1 MKLVFKKAALVVACA
16 AGMSATMQVEAANWL
31 MLQGTE
37 KPGTAP
43 RAKLWGFLQPT
54 YRATSGTELQAGP
67 WKGQAAQF
75 NQIAPH
81 LSSNKQFNIARAR
94 IGVRGT
100 GFPLN
105 SKINYF
111 FLAEFGSNG
120 ITWPAGGGGAA
131 KITDA
136 SVTFNY
142 IPGAR
147 IRAGLFKTP
156 GAEEGLQAI
165 HVFDYVNFTNVT
177 NQMLL
182 ERFFNSDGSVAGD
195 VNAPNGPVGA
205 FRDIGVQF
213 FNEFKT
219 GSWNTSYAVMF
230 GNGNGINRG
239 DNNGKL
245 DSYYYVSTEKVFG
258 GKGGRIESLK
268 LFAWYQTGKREL
280 MTGPSQVEGSYD
292 RTRDGLGLTFRR
304 GKYRAS
310 AEYIMADGMIFNGT
324 DGGAVVGSM
333 NNAGLARAG
342 FNILP
347 EDKANGYYV
356 HFGFMAMPQLELDVR
371 YDTLNRAT
379 ETDAGERQFTTAT
392 LGAQWFFDKKNRI
405 TFNYEIRNAKAPNLA
420 DSAGPNLILDGMD
433 NRISLQITSIF

>member
-1 MKLVFKKAALVVACA
+1 MKLALRSMALVAACA
-16 AGMSATMQVEAANWL
+16 TGMAVTLQAEAANWL
-31 MLQGTE
+31 MLQGAE

-54 YRATSGTELQAGP
+54 YRATDGTDLQAGP
-67 WKGQAAQF
+67 WKGQEAQF
-75 NQIAPH
+75 NQIAPQ
-81 LSSNKQFNIARAR
+81 LSSNKQFSIARAR

-120 ITWPAGGGGAA
+120 ITWPAGGKGAA

-147 IRAGLFKTP
+147 IRAGQFKTP

-177 NQMLL
+177 NQLLL
-182 ERFFNSDGSVAGD
+182 ERFFDSDGSVAGN
-195 VNAPNGPVGA
+195 VNAPNGPVSA
-205 FRDIGVQF
+205 FRDIGVQIF
-213 FNEFKT
+213 DTFKT
-219 GSWNTSYAVMF
+219 GAWNTSYALMF
-230 GNGNGINRG
+230 GNGNGIARG
-239 DNNGKL
+239 DNNGEL
-245 DSYYYVSTEKVFG
+245 DSYYYVSTEKVFAG
-258 GKGGRIESLK
+258 QGGRVESLK
-268 LFAWYQTGKREL
+268 LFAWYQTGKRTL
-280 MTGPSQVEGSYD
+280 LTGATQTEGSYD
-292 RTRDGLGLTFRR
+292 RTRNGLGLTFRR
-304 GKYRAS
+304 NKIRAA

-324 DGGAVVGSM
+324 DGGAVVGAM
-333 NNAGLARAG
+333 NNAGTAKAG

-356 HFGFMAMPQLELDVR
+356 HFGYMVLPKLELDVR
-371 YDTLNRAT
+371 YDVLNRAT
-379 ETDAGERQFTTAT
+379 ETAAGERRFNTTT
-392 LGAQWFFDKKNRI
+392 LGGQWFFDKKNRI
-405 TFNYEIRNAKAPNLA
+405 TFNYELRSAEAPNLA
-420 DSAGPNLILDGMD
+420 SSAAPNLILDGMD
-433 NRISLQITSIF
+433 DRISLQLTSIF

>member
-1 MKLVFKKAALVVACA
+1 MKLALRSMALVAACA
-16 AGMSATMQVEAANWL
+16 TGMAVTLQAEAANWL
-31 MLQGTE
+31 MLQGAE

-54 YRATSGTELQAGP
+54 YRATDGTDLQAGP
-67 WKGQAAQF
+67 WKGQEAQF
-75 NQIAPH
+75 NQIAPQ
-81 LSSNKQFNIARAR
+81 LSSNKQFSIARAR

-120 ITWPAGGGGAA
+120 ITWPAGGKGAA

-147 IRAGLFKTP
+147 IRAGQFKTP

-177 NQMLL
+177 NQLLL
-182 ERFFNSDGSVAGD
+182 ERFFDSDGSVAGN
-195 VNAPNGPVGA
+195 VNAPNGPVSA
-205 FRDIGVQF
+205 FRDIGVQIF
-213 FNEFKT
+213 DTFKT
-219 GSWNTSYAVMF
+219 GAWNTSYALMF
-230 GNGNGINRG
+230 GNGNGIARG
-239 DNNGKL
+239 DNNGEL
-245 DSYYYVSTEKVFG
+245 DSYYYVSTEKVFAG
-258 GKGGRIESLK
+258 QGGRVESLK
-268 LFAWYQTGKREL
+268 LFAWYQTGKRTL
-280 MTGPSQVEGSYD
+280 LTGATQTEGSYD
-292 RTRDGLGLTFRR
+292 RTRNGLGLTFRR
-304 GKYRAS
+304 NKIRAA

-324 DGGAVVGSM
+324 DGGAVVGAM
-333 NNAGLARAG
+333 NNAGTAKAG

-356 HFGFMAMPQLELDVR
+356 HFGYMVLPKLELDVR
-371 YDTLNRAT
+371 YDV
-379 ETDAGERQFTTAT
+379 
-392 LGAQWFFDKKNRI
+392 
-405 TFNYEIRNAKAPNLA
+405 
-420 DSAGPNLILDGMD
+420 
-433 NRISLQITSIF
+433 

>member
-1 MKLVFKKAALVVACA
+1 MKLVLKKMALAAACA
-16 AGMSATMQVEAANWL
+16 TGMAVTLQAEAANWL

-37 KPGTAP
+37 KPGAAP

-54 YRATSGTELQAGP
+54 YRTTDGTDLQAGP
-67 WKGQAAQF
+67 WKGQEAQF
-75 NQIAPH
+75 NQIPPH

-105 SKINYF
+105 SKVNYF

-120 ITWPAGGGGAA
+120 ITWPGGGAGAA

-147 IRAGLFKTP
+147 IRVGLFKTP

-165 HVFDYVNFTNVT
+165 HVFDYVNFTSFS

-205 FRDIGVQF
+205 FRDIGVQV
-213 FNEFKT
+213 FNEFRT
-219 GSWNTSYAVMF
+219 GGWDTSYAIMF

-239 DNNGKL
+239 DNNGDM
-245 DSYYYVSTEKVFG
+245 DSYYYLSTEKVFS
-258 GKGGRIESLK
+258 GKGARIDSLK
-268 LFAWYQTGKREL
+268 LFAWYQTGKRTL
-280 MTGPSQVEGSYD
+280 LAGATQTEGSYD
-292 RTRDGLGLTFRR
+292 RTRNGVGLTYRQNKFRV
-304 GKYRAS
+304 S
-310 AEYIMADGMIFNGT
+310 AEYMLADGMIFNGT
-324 DGGAVVGSM
+324 DGGAVVGSL
-333 NNAGLARAG
+333 NNAGTAKAG

-347 EDKANGYYV
+347 EDKANGYYL
-356 HFGFMAMPQLELDVR
+356 HFGYMVFPQLELDVR
-371 YDTLNRAT
+371 YDVLNRAT

-392 LGAQWFFDKKNRI
+392 LGGQWFFDKKNRI
-405 TFNYEIRNAKAPNLA
+405 TFNYELRSAEAPNLA
-420 DSAGPNLILDGMD
+420 GSAAPNLILDGMD
-433 NRISLQITSIF
+433 DRISLQLTSIF

>member
-1 MKLVFKKAALVVACA
+1 MKLVLKKMALAAVCA
-16 AGMSATMQVEAANWL
+16 TGMAVTLQAEAANWL

-37 KPGTAP
+37 KPGAAP

-54 YRATSGTELQAGP
+54 YRTTDGTDLQAGP
-67 WKGQAAQF
+67 WKGQEAQF
-75 NQIAPH
+75 NQIPPH

-105 SKINYF
+105 SKVNYF

-120 ITWPAGGGGAA
+120 ITWPGGGAGAA

-147 IRAGLFKTP
+147 IRVGMFKTP

-165 HVFDYVNFTNVT
+165 HVFDYVNFTSFS

-205 FRDIGVQF
+205 FRDIGVQV
-213 FNEFKT
+213 FNEFRT
-219 GSWNTSYAVMF
+219 GGWDTSYAIMF

-239 DNNGKL
+239 DNNGDM
-245 DSYYYVSTEKVFG
+245 DSYYYLSTEKVFS
-258 GKGGRIESLK
+258 GKGARIDSLK
-268 LFAWYQTGKREL
+268 LFAWYQTGKRTL
-280 MTGPSQVEGSYD
+280 LAGATQTEGSYD
-292 RTRDGLGLTFRR
+292 RTRNGVGLTYRQNKFRV
-304 GKYRAS
+304 S
-310 AEYIMADGMIFNGT
+310 AEYMLADGMIFNGT
-324 DGGAVVGSM
+324 DGGAVVGSL
-333 NNAGLARAG
+333 NNAGTAKAG

-347 EDKANGYYV
+347 EDKANGYYL
-356 HFGFMAMPQLELDVR
+356 HFGYMVFPQLELDVR
-371 YDTLNRAT
+371 YDVLNRAT

-392 LGAQWFFDKKNRI
+392 LGGQWFFDKKNRI
-405 TFNYEIRNAKAPNLA
+405 TFNYELRSAEAPNLA
-420 DSAGPNLILDGMD
+420 GSAAPNLILDGMD
-433 NRISLQITSIF
+433 DRISLQLTSIF